1 MYFIASGE
9 VEIAFKGKKTPLRI
23 GIGQFFGEVAVL
35 RRSRRSATV
44 SAISRTNLL
53 VLDAQDLRALM
64 HRDPRIAER
73 IHDVVEKRV
82 GREVVSPKGDIVSE
96 EID

>member
-44 SAISRTNLL
+44 TAISRTNLL
-53 VLDAQDLRALM
+53 VLDGQDLRALM
-64 HRDPRIAER
+64 HRDPRVAER
-73 IHDVVEKRV
+73 IHEVVEKRV
-82 GREVVSPKGDIVSE
+82 GRQVVSKGDIVSE
-96 EID
+96 EVD